1 MAYSIC
7 HVFAEPVRKSLKS
20 ISIIQPSIQKVQPM
34 ETHEKIRL
42 MRELNKWSQ
51 EDMAEK
57 LAMSAGGYAKIERGE
72 TQLNIPR
79 LEQLAAIFKVDM
91 WDLLRSGGSGLVLQI
106 TEGDNN
112 DFTLYASGDM
122 SGKMELLKQ
131 ELKHC
136 REMLEQKDKEIELL
150 RQLAASV
157 QK

>member
-1 MAYSIC
+1 
-7 HVFAEPVRKSLKS
+7 
-20 ISIIQPSIQKVQPM
+20 M

-42 MRELNKWSQ
+42 IRELNKWSQ
-51 EDMAEK
+51 EEMAEK

-91 WDLLRSGGSGLVLQI
+91 WDLLKSGNSSGMVLQI
-106 TEGDNN
+106 NEGDSGG
-112 DFTLYASGDM
+112 DIALYASSDIAM
-122 SGKMELLKQ
+122 KLELLNQ

>member
-1 MAYSIC
+1 
-7 HVFAEPVRKSLKS
+7 
-20 ISIIQPSIQKVQPM
+20 M

-42 MRELNKWSQ
+42 IRELNKWSQ
-51 EDMAEK
+51 EEMAEK

-91 WDLLRSGGSGLVLQI
+91 WDLLKSGNNGMVLQI
-106 TEGDNN
+106 NEGDSGG
-112 DFTLYASGDM
+112 DIALYASSDM
-122 SGKMELLKQ
+122 AMKLELLNQ

-136 REMLEQKDKEIELL
+136 QEMLEQKDKEIELL

>member
-1 MAYSIC
+1 
-7 HVFAEPVRKSLKS
+7 
-20 ISIIQPSIQKVQPM
+20 M

-42 MRELNKWSQ
+42 IRELNKWSQ
-51 EDMAEK
+51 EEMAEK

-91 WDLLRSGGSGLVLQI
+91 WDLLKSGNSGMVLQI
-106 TEGDNN
+106 NEGDSGG
-112 DFTLYASGDM
+112 DSALYASSDM
-122 SGKMELLKQ
+122 AMKLELLNQ

-150 RQLAASV
+150 RQLAVSV

>member
-1 MAYSIC
+1 
-7 HVFAEPVRKSLKS
+7 
-20 ISIIQPSIQKVQPM
+20 M

-42 MRELNKWSQ
+42 IRELNKWSQ
-51 EDMAEK
+51 EEMAEK

-91 WDLLRSGGSGLVLQI
+91 WDLLKAGSKGMVLQI
-106 TEGDNN
+106 NDVDSNN
-112 DFTLYASGDM
+112 GEFAIYASSDM
-122 SGKMELLKQ
+122 TMKVELLKQ

-150 RQLAASV
+150 RKLATSV

>member
-1 MAYSIC
+1 
-7 HVFAEPVRKSLKS
+7 
-20 ISIIQPSIQKVQPM
+20 M

-42 MRELNKWSQ
+42 IRELNKWSQ
-51 EDMAEK
+51 EEMAEK

-91 WDLLRSGGSGLVLQI
+91 WDLLKSGNNGIVLQI
-106 TEGDNN
+106 NEGDSGG
-112 DFTLYASGDM
+112 DIALYASSDM
-122 SGKMELLKQ
+122 AMKLELLNQ

>member
-1 MAYSIC
+1 
-7 HVFAEPVRKSLKS
+7 
-20 ISIIQPSIQKVQPM
+20 M

-42 MRELNKWSQ
+42 IRELNKWSQ
-51 EDMAEK
+51 EEMAEK

-91 WDLLRSGGSGLVLQI
+91 WDLLKSGNNGMVLQI
-106 TEGDNN
+106 NEGDSGG
-112 DFTLYASGDM
+112 DIALYASSDM
-122 SGKMELLKQ
+122 AMKLELLNQ

-150 RQLAASV
+150 RQLVASV

>member
-1 MAYSIC
+1 
-7 HVFAEPVRKSLKS
+7 
-20 ISIIQPSIQKVQPM
+20 M

-42 MRELNKWSQ
+42 IRELNKWSQ
-51 EDMAEK
+51 EEMAEK

-91 WDLLRSGGSGLVLQI
+91 WDLLKSGNNGMVLQI
-106 TEGDNN
+106 NEGDSGG
-112 DFTLYASGDM
+112 DIALYASSDM
-122 SGKMELLKQ
+122 AMKLELLNQ
-131 ELKHC
+131 ELKYC

>member
-1 MAYSIC
+1 
-7 HVFAEPVRKSLKS
+7 
-20 ISIIQPSIQKVQPM
+20 M

-42 MRELNKWSQ
+42 IRELNKWSQ
-51 EDMAEK
+51 EEMAEK

-91 WDLLRSGGSGLVLQI
+91 WDLLKSSNNGMVLQI
-106 TEGDNN
+106 NEGDSGG
-112 DFTLYASGDM
+112 DIALYASSDM
-122 SGKMELLKQ
+122 AMKLELLNQ

-150 RQLAASV
+150 RKLATSV

>member
-1 MAYSIC
+1 
-7 HVFAEPVRKSLKS
+7 
-20 ISIIQPSIQKVQPM
+20 M

-42 MRELNKWSQ
+42 IRELNKWSQ
-51 EDMAEK
+51 EEMAEK

-91 WDLLRSGGSGLVLQI
+91 WDLLKSGNNGMVLQI
-106 TEGDNN
+106 NEGDSGG
-112 DFTLYASGDM
+112 DIALYASSDM
-122 SGKMELLKQ
+122 AMKLELLNQ

>member
-1 MAYSIC
+1 
-7 HVFAEPVRKSLKS
+7 
-20 ISIIQPSIQKVQPM
+20 M

-42 MRELNKWSQ
+42 IRELNKWSQ
-51 EDMAEK
+51 EEMAEK

-79 LEQLAAIFKVDM
+79 LEQLATIFKVDM
-91 WDLLRSGGSGLVLQI
+91 WDLLKSSNNGMVLQI
-106 TEGDNN
+106 NEGDSGG
-112 DFTLYASGDM
+112 DIALYASSDM
-122 SGKMELLKQ
+122 AMKLELLNQ

-150 RQLAASV
+150 RQLATSV

>member
-1 MAYSIC
+1 
-7 HVFAEPVRKSLKS
+7 
-20 ISIIQPSIQKVQPM
+20 M

-42 MRELNKWSQ
+42 IRELNKWSQ
-51 EDMAEK
+51 EEMAEK

-91 WDLLRSGGSGLVLQI
+91 WDLLKSGNNGMVLQI
-106 TEGDNN
+106 NEGDSGG
-112 DFTLYASGDM
+112 DIALYASSDIAM
-122 SGKMELLKQ
+122 KLELLNQ

-136 REMLEQKDKEIELL
+136 REMLGQKDKEIELL

>member
-1 MAYSIC
+1 
-7 HVFAEPVRKSLKS
+7 
-20 ISIIQPSIQKVQPM
+20 M

-42 MRELNKWSQ
+42 IRELNKWSQ
-51 EDMAEK
+51 EEMAEK

-79 LEQLAAIFKVDM
+79 LEQLATIFIVDM
-91 WDLLRSGGSGLVLQI
+91 WDLLKSGNNGMVLQI
-106 TEGDNN
+106 NEGDSGG
-112 DFTLYASGDM
+112 DIALYASSDM
-122 SGKMELLKQ
+122 AMKLELLNQ
-131 ELKHC
+131 ELKYC

>member
-1 MAYSIC
+1 
-7 HVFAEPVRKSLKS
+7 
-20 ISIIQPSIQKVQPM
+20 M

-42 MRELNKWSQ
+42 MRELHKWSQ

-91 WDLLRSGGSGLVLQI
+91 WDLLKSGNSGLVLQI

-112 DFTLYASGDM
+112 DFALYASGDM
-122 SGKMELLKQ
+122 SGKIELLKQ

-136 REMLEQKDKEIELL
+136 REMLAQKIKK
-150 RQLAASV
+150 SNY
-157 QK
+157 

>member
-1 MAYSIC
+1 
-7 HVFAEPVRKSLKS
+7 
-20 ISIIQPSIQKVQPM
+20 M

-42 MRELNKWSQ
+42 IRELNKWSQ
-51 EDMAEK
+51 EEMAEK

-91 WDLLRSGGSGLVLQI
+91 WDLLKSGNSGGMVLQI
-106 TEGDNN
+106 NEGDSGG
-112 DFTLYASGDM
+112 DIALYASSDIAM
-122 SGKMELLKQ
+122 KLELLNQ

>member
-1 MAYSIC
+1 
-7 HVFAEPVRKSLKS
+7 
-20 ISIIQPSIQKVQPM
+20 M

-42 MRELNKWSQ
+42 IRELNKWSQ
-51 EDMAEK
+51 EEMAEK

-91 WDLLRSGGSGLVLQI
+91 WDLLKSGNNGMVLQI
-106 TEGDNN
+106 NEGDSGG
-112 DFTLYASGDM
+112 DIALYASSDM
-122 SGKMELLKQ
+122 AMKLELLNQ

-150 RQLAASV
+150 RQLAVSV

>member
-1 MAYSIC
+1 
-7 HVFAEPVRKSLKS
+7 
-20 ISIIQPSIQKVQPM
+20 M

-42 MRELNKWSQ
+42 MRELHKWSQ

-91 WDLLRSGGSGLVLQI
+91 WDLLKSGNSGLVLQI
-106 TEGDNN
+106 NESDSGGD
-112 DFTLYASGDM
+112 FALYASGDM
-122 SGKMELLKQ
+122 SGKIELLKQ

-136 REMLEQKDKEIELL
+136 REMLAQKDKEIELL
-150 RQLAASV
+150 KKLLD
-157 QK
+157 K

>member
-1 MAYSIC
+1 
-7 HVFAEPVRKSLKS
+7 
-20 ISIIQPSIQKVQPM
+20 M

-42 MRELNKWSQ
+42 IRELNKWSQ
-51 EDMAEK
+51 EEMAEK
-57 LAMSAGGYAKIERGE
+57 LAISAGGYAKIERGE

-91 WDLLRSGGSGLVLQI
+91 RDLLKSGNSGMVLQI
-106 TEGDNN
+106 NEGDSGG
-112 DFTLYASGDM
+112 DIALYASSDIAM
-122 SGKMELLKQ
+122 KLELLNQ

-157 QK
+157 RK